1 MSALKPLDFQEAT
14 ANRIL
19 EIYQQNQHRVLLADE
34 VGLGKTIIAS
44 AVIQKVADLHSTW
57 DDHFKVVY
65 ICSNINIANQN
76 CRKLGIPEEDCLDF
90 QESRLSM
97 QHLRIYESAGR
108 DHSYMQLIPMTPAT
122 SFSMTGGQGSK
133 HERALIYAV
142 LHRYPAFE
150 LYQEPLKQL
159 LQYEHTLQ

>member
-19 EIYQQNQHRVLLADE
+19 ELYQQKQYRVLLADE

-44 AVIQKVADLHSTW
+44 AVIQKVADLHATW

-76 CRKLGIPEEDCLDF
+76 CRKLGIPEEDCPASCSSD
-90 QESRLSM
+90 
-97 QHLRIYESAGR
+97 LRC
-108 DHSYMQLIPMTPAT
+108 
-122 SFSMTGGQGSK
+122 
-133 HERALIYAV
+133 
-142 LHRYPAFE
+142 
-150 LYQEPLKQL
+150 
-159 LQYEHTLQ
+159 

>member
-44 AVIQKVADLHSTW
+44 AVIHKVADWHSAW

-90 QESRLSM
+90 QESRL
-97 QHLRIYESAGR
+97 
-108 DHSYMQLIPMTPAT
+108 
-122 SFSMTGGQGSK
+122 
-133 HERALIYAV
+133 
-142 LHRYPAFE
+142 
-150 LYQEPLKQL
+150 
-159 LQYEHTLQ
+159 